1 MAMAV
6 VTSKRRVMAMMASAV
21 LIGDEL
27 AESAMADVEMHQ
39 PSALGDH
46 AHCRIGAQGRHRGV
60 GERPWDGNPPP
71 FRDNGGVAGV
81 PPVAAGGDFQRPNI
95 TSKTMQNSPDLRF
108 QAGCRRLR
116 LEAETSRATMIGRIR
131 L

>member
-27 AESAMADVEMHQ
+27 AKSATADVDMHQ
-39 PSALGDH
+39 PSAFGDH
-46 AHCRIGAQGRHRGV
+46 ASHCRIGAQGRHRGALR
-60 GERPWDGNPPP
+60 GAHGTEIYGHSAIMIGIP
-71 FRDNGGVAGV
+71 GV

-95 TSKTMQNSPDLRF
+95 AS
-108 QAGCRRLR
+108 RL
-116 LEAETSRATMIGRIR
+116 
-131 L
+131 